1 MRSEFHI
8 HNTKFQELTDLAID
22 WYIKSLKF
30 KYKSDEWT
38 ICRLK
43 ERIYT
48 KQALK
53 HLSAAQKYSNGKF

>member
-1 MRSEFHI
+1 MRSEFYI
-8 HNTKFQELTDLAID
+8 HHAKFQDLTDKALD

-30 KYKSDEWT
+30 KRKSDEWT

-48 KQALK
+48 RQAIK
-53 HLSAAQKYSNGKF
+53 HLIASTKYLYGRI